1 MSQTQK
7 LTDKQ
12 VGTYLVYRMKLNEL
26 IHLHFLFRHLQSGG
40 CGGAIHGVDPQIVLN
55 TIRTSALAWFIV
67 EFSFFYCPARTK
79 VRLEP
84 TSEEYRLE
92 FAWLANLV
100 TLGYL
105 FGSVLSR
112 RCASAFPAAAAF

>member
-1 MSQTQK
+1 MF
-7 LTDKQ
+7 
-12 VGTYLVYRMKLNEL
+12 
-26 IHLHFLFRHLQSGG
+26 I
-40 CGGAIHGVDPQIVLN
+40 
-55 TIRTSALAWFIV
+55 TSV
-67 EFSFFYCPARTK
+67 EFSFFYCPALTK